1 MQLWLTTKRHKSVH
15 SAVSTKR
22 RGLEE
27 RPLSSSHFPSL
38 KLPHPQFTSLPFFPP
53 VTIHPSPKLLF
64 FQSCPVWTPPS
75 VHSAQCGLF
84 PVCTLPNV
92 KSWIFHVL
100 CQSSPVWN
108 YDFVMPLLFVKLL
121 HSFYLNLNQNFRYLC
136 CSAVLMKSC
145 RFIRL
150 IPILFYQYILDIVL
164 QIVLNDTYWWF
175 SEIIYH
181 SRAKKKNVTL
191 W

>member
-1 MQLWLTTKRHKSVH
+1 M
-15 SAVSTKR
+15 
-22 RGLEE
+22 EE

-64 FQSCPVWTPPS
+64 FQPCPVWTPPT
-75 VHSAQCGLF
+75 VHSAQCGLR
-84 PVCTLPNV
+84 PVCTPPTV
-92 KSWIFHVL
+92 DSSQCAL
-100 CQSSPVWN
+100 CLMWSREFSM
-108 YDFVMPLLFVKLL
+108 YFVSRAQCGIMTLSCLYCIVKLL

-164 QIVLNDTYWWF
+164 QIVLNDTFW
-175 SEIIYH
+175 
-181 SRAKKKNVTL
+181 
-191 W
+191 